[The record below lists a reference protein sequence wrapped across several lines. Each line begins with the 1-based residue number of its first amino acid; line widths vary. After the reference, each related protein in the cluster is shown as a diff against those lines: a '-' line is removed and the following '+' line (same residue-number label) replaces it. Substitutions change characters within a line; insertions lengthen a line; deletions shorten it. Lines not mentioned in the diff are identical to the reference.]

1 MWWEATWWWYNIAH
15 TLICIKL
22 SIFSSVIFTKWKW
35 RVLISIIVTVR
46 ALLTETLISR
56 QLYARTC
63 TNTKL
68 CFSQLPYKLFI
79 FILPLAAS
87 SCYRHLFCVPMVSAN
102 ENFHCTGS
110 SERVN
115 FWMRQTRKFYSP
127 WWATSGELI
136 LSSKTLAHTSS
147 GIASPLSK
155 ISCAFPPS
163 SVCSSIPWF
172 IISEPV
178 WKKKDLVHTWIWM
191 LTWWLSSWRTSG
203 YLIKQNTWTKI
214 NF

>member
-1 MWWEATWWWYNIAH
+1 MRGHLVMVQYSAH
-15 TLICIKL
+15 PYLHKIIHFFFTDFYKVKVKGFNFYYCY
-22 SIFSSVIFTKWKW
+22 SESSPNGNPHY
-35 RVLISIIVTVR
+35 
-46 ALLTETLISR
+46 ISR
-56 QLYARTC
+56 QLCARTC

-79 FILPLAAS
+79 FIFPLAAS
-87 SCYRHLFCVPMVSAN
+87 TCYRHLFCVPMVSAN

-178 WKKKDLVHTWIWM
+178 
-191 LTWWLSSWRTSG
+191 
-203 YLIKQNTWTKI
+203 
-214 NF
+214 